1 VTSTHPRH
9 GLDELLGH
17 AVRLSVVAALS
28 GVDKAEFAFVRD
40 AVEVS
45 DSVLSKQVASLEAAG
60 YVEVEKGRVGR
71 RPRTWLR
78 LTPAG
83 AAALDRHVAALRAIT
98 GVGDLNPAGRRERTS
113 APGS

>member
-9 GLDELLGH
+9 ELDDLLGH
-17 AVRLSVVAALS
+17 AVRLSVVAALA
-28 GVDKAEFAFVRD
+28 GVEKAEFAFVRD